1 MDFFVNLWTDEHGIW
16 IAECLALP
24 GCVSQGATRDE
35 AIANVREA
43 IEACLEVL
51 AERGVR
57 RAAELVDV
65 SIDVTAT
72 DIDFAQVSHGIELA
86 QSLWDGMDPD
96 RENWPLTPE
105 MRALLDERIADHE
118 GNPEGGEPWEVV
130 MERIRIG
137 LRNRE

>member
-1 MDFFVNLWTDEHGIW
+1 MDFFVNLWTDEDGIW

-51 AERGVR
+51 AGRGVHR
-57 RAAELVDV
+57 PAELVDV
-65 SIDVTAT
+65 SVDVTVA
-72 DIDFAQVSHGIELA
+72 DIDFARVSHGIEVA

-118 GNPEGGEPWEVV
+118 RNPDAGEPWEAV
-130 MERIRIG
+130 MERIRID
-137 LRNRE
+137 LRDRE